1 MVVGVSFGST
11 GLRVTSA
18 TLRPTASSKLFPVI
32 TKTHHFVR
40 RAFFRG
46 TDYALLLY
54 RALFRTAYSEIQR
67 LHVTSQMPLTFAPC
81 FTPKLGTN

>member
-1 MVVGVSFGST
+1 MVVAAIFGST
-11 GLRVTSA
+11 GLRITSA

-46 TDYALLLY
+46 SHYALLLY
-54 RALFRTAYSEIQR
+54 RALFRTACSEIQR
-67 LHVTSQMPLTFAPC
+67 LHVTSQMPLMLAP
-81 FTPKLGTN
+81 